1 MKKFVSLLLAVL
13 MLATM
18 LTVFAVPAFAANI
31 EGTKS
36 YDRLEF
42 KEPVTI
48 ESGANVTAK
57 RILLNSGGSLVV
69 KSGATVNVE
78 HLEMYFDTSMTIESG
93 ATVNIQ
99 EGDHQQK
106 NLSVAGTLT
115 IAGELLGNNIEGSL
129 LTGSGKIILQPGGLF
144 DVTFFDGCFS
154 NSLYNAVS
162 STDCTVARKGNRLIA
177 ETEHKYGENGV
188 CIRCDHVCDN
198 SFHNGVCPECHA
210 VASTGLNVGS
220 ALSEGNLTIIVGVAC
235 LVVGFLAAMFI
246 FKKKKPALASGE
258 NKDEE

>member
-1 MKKFVSLLLAVL
+1 

-36 YDRLEF
+36 YDSKLVFE
-42 KEPVTI
+42 EPVTI

-57 RILLNSGGSLVV
+57 EILLNSGGSLVV

-78 HLEMYFDTSMTIESG
+78 HLEIYFDTSMTIESG

-115 IAGELLGNNIEGSL
+115 IAGELLGNNIEGSV
-129 LTGSGKIILQPGGLF
+129 LTGSGKILLQPGGLF

-210 VASTGLNVGS
+210 VASAGLNVGS
-220 ALSEGNLTIIVGVAC
+220 ALSEGNMAIIIGIVA
-235 LVVGFLAAMFI
+235 LVIGLGGGFFI
-246 FKKKKPALASGE
+246 GRKKKPALASGE
-258 NKDEE
+258 NTDEE